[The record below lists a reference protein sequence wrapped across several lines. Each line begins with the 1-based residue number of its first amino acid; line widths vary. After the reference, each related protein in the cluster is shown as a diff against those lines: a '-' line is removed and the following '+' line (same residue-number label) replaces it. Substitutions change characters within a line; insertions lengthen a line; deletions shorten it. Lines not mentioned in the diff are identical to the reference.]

1 MFRRELIEVKNLLVK
16 VVILSKETNLFD
28 LGDMLACFQES
39 LDYFEQL
46 LAIKKEKS
54 TDRTSTANKI

>member
-16 VVILSKETNLFD
+16 VVILFKETNLFD

-39 LDYFEQL
+39 LD
-46 LAIKKEKS
+46 
-54 TDRTSTANKI
+54 